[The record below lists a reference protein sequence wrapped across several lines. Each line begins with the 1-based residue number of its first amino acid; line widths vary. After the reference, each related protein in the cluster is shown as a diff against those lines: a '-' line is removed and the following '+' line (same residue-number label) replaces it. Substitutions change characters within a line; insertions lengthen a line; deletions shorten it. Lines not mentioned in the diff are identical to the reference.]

1 MQKLQTAQAL
11 ASLIGPRP
19 RTRKVVLCHGVF
31 DVIHPGHIRHLTY
44 AKSKADILIASVTCD
59 SQVRKGQYRPHCPQE
74 LRAQALACLEMV
86 DFVMIDNDATP
97 LTSIKLLQPDL
108 YAKGYEY
115 QERTISE
122 VGAVQQYG
130 GTMLYTPGDVVFSS
144 SKMLDREQP
153 KLLLEKLAMLD
164 ISWDL
169 PDWRGLRVH
178 VVGDT
183 IVDTITRCVPLGFNA
198 KTPTLSVQYESVEN
212 FVGGAGVVARHL
224 AAAGA
229 SVIFS
234 TVLGD
239 DEAGKFVRDNLPG
252 IQLKDIVDP
261 TRPTTR
267 KNVIT
272 SDGYRLLKVDQ
283 LDNRAVSDPIIYKL
297 VMQIKR
303 TVCKGVIFSDF
314 RHGIFNRGSI
324 PHLTKA
330 VLSDV
335 MKVADSQ
342 VASRWGNILEFNGFD
357 MITPNEKEARFAL
370 GDQDSNIRRL
380 AWDIYSVAKCKTL
393 MMKLGSR
400 GMLAQVNDQAEVI
413 VLDSFAR
420 NVVDPVGAGDAFLAY
435 ATLGIFTG
443 SVEKAAVL
451 GSIAAALECEHEG
464 NVPITADMMR
474 ERLNET
480 RALLSR

>member
-1 MQKLQTAQAL
+1 
-11 ASLIGPRP
+11 
-19 RTRKVVLCHGVF
+19 
-31 DVIHPGHIRHLTY
+31 
-44 AKSKADILIASVTCD
+44 
-59 SQVRKGQYRPHCPQE
+59 
-74 LRAQALACLEMV
+74 
-86 DFVMIDNDATP
+86 
-97 LTSIKLLQPDL
+97 
-108 YAKGYEY
+108 
-115 QERTISE
+115 
-122 VGAVQQYG
+122 
-130 GTMLYTPGDVVFSS
+130 
-144 SKMLDREQP
+144 
-153 KLLLEKLAMLD
+153 
-164 ISWDL
+164 
-169 PDWRGLRVH
+169 
-178 VVGDT
+178 
-183 IVDTITRCVPLGFNA
+183 
-198 KTPTLSVQYESVEN
+198 
-212 FVGGAGVVARHL
+212 
-224 AAAGA
+224 
-229 SVIFS
+229 
-234 TVLGD
+234 
-239 DEAGKFVRDNLPG
+239 
-252 IQLKDIVDP
+252 
-261 TRPTTR
+261 
-267 KNVIT
+267 
-272 SDGYRLLKVDQ
+272 
-283 LDNRAVSDPIIYKL
+283 
-297 VMQIKR
+297 
-303 TVCKGVIFSDF
+303 VIFSDF